1 MKPSKRQIRVVAP
14 SWAALL
20 NSHIDSQKRGYQ
32 AQMAR
37 ETGCS
42 ESMINRIKGGG
53 VHASEWTAVLARYTG
68 LPIPPLVVDE
78 AQAEILALS
87 ENLSDAKKKLVINM
101 IRGLIDM

>member
-14 SWAALL
+14 SWAEAL
-20 NSHIDSQKRGYQ
+20 SAHIDAQKRGYQ
-32 AQMAR
+32 ALMAR

-53 VHASEWTAVLARYTG
+53 VHASEWTATIARYTG

-87 ENLSDAKKKLVINM
+87 ENLSDAKKRLVINM